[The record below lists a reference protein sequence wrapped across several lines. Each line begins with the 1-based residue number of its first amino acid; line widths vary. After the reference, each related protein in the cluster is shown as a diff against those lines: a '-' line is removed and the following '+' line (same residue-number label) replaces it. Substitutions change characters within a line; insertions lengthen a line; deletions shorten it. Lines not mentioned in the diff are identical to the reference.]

1 MHWCLK
7 STRAPHKRW
16 MILFKLLR
24 VMSNLSDTERITSE
38 FAINHRNANTC
49 LRRGIGVHPK
59 ACCCGILPVA
69 CTSLN
74 RASMVTRVILKWLLN
89 SSIEYAGK
97 EHDNNLDFWLGYVS
111 WKWQLLRGY
120 LFIASMVTRVI
131 LKWLLNSSIE
141 YAGKEHD
148 NNLDF
153 WLGYVSWKWQLL
165 RGYLFHHHLLNWSH
179 FLRLLKILNSRVAST
194 SEPPFWIF
202 AGDILRYDRAT
213 EKGLKTNKTSIK

>member
-59 ACCCGILPVA
+59 ACCCGILPAA

-74 RASMVTRVILKWLLN
+74 R
-89 SSIEYAGK
+89 
-97 EHDNNLDFWLGYVS
+97 
-111 WKWQLLRGY
+111 
-120 LFIASMVTRVI
+120 ASMVTRVI